1 MSVKKIEDF
10 LGAYEDL
17 WQKINEYGPP
27 LPCMDAVGEYVNDN
41 DYYGYNITGE
51 YDVFRLF
58 FLGSSDY
65 FPAIC
70 NIKNKRKADQYP
82 VYMIYAD
89 TGELEYVGNFR
100 KYIRTIL
107 RWALKKKELA
117 NERTEIE
124 AAYEAAAEFSTE
136 TIFVKYELKSNN

>member
-1 MSVKKIEDF
+1 MSEKKIEDF
-10 LGAYEDL
+10 LGEYQDL
-17 WQKINEYGPP
+17 WWRINEYGPP
-27 LPCMDAVGEYVNDN
+27 LPCMDAVGAYVNDD
-41 DYYGYNITGE
+41 DYYGYDITSE

-117 NERTEIE
+117 NERAEIM
-124 AAYEAAAEFSTE
+124 AAYKAASKFSTV
-136 TIFVKYELKSNN
+136 TIFTEYKLKSND